1 MAGKHSLEKSPSRH
15 RATQATLL
23 GIGILTG
30 MTLVTTPTA
39 CNAGSVRIS
48 REPLA
53 QTGENDVSSST
64 APFLDEDRL
73 DVEPKIEQKASNRES
88 TVSGEDPILVK
99 SDASLFQLRSEP
111 EFCAGLKAGEC
122 LTLVIQVPG
131 SVLQSSLGLGVLGL
145 TLASRSYSDVM
156 HRTCSEGLKVGLPV
170 IEAGLPLVR
179 RNGVA
184 KALFS
189 SFKRTRCLYQVLTDE
204 SQVAPR
210 LASNETGLKVRLV
223 DFNLQGT
230 ALSSNPVVGK
240 FEFNE
245 SRMATSF
252 HDVSLRVP
260 SDSQS
265 TDWEPVRGGWNLFD
279 TATYSGIF
287 KTSTVNVVVNRGLV
301 FKASGFGIASYLNT
315 VVEPFLTESSRTQS
329 LVKAKAQIE
338 MMRMAVRS
346 LRQGRSMVTSSL
358 VLLGMGLDAI
368 KQLCSAPGSDCR
380 VQNSERDL
388 VSQLDATFENGQPL
402 ESQSKALLIDALKYV
417 PLGLL
422 RAVFEHA
429 DERALVAQLKPATEP
444 FDKSASA
451 VSSPSSPAGR

>member
-1 MAGKHSLEKSPSRH
+1 MAGKQALEKSRSKH
-15 RATQATLL
+15 RATQATFL
-23 GIGILTG
+23 GLGMLTG
-30 MTLVTTPTA
+30 ITLVTTPTA

-53 QTGENDVSSST
+53 QTGENDISST
-64 APFLDEDRL
+64 TAPLDEERL
-73 DVEPKIEQKASNRES
+73 DVESKIEQIASNREA
-88 TVSGEDPILVK
+88 TVSGEDPVLVK
-99 SDASLFQLRSEP
+99 SDATLFQMKSEP

-145 TLASRSYSDVM
+145 TLASKSYSDLM
-156 HRTCSEGLKVGLPV
+156 HRTCSEGLNVGLPV
-170 IEAGLPLVR
+170 IEAGLPLLR

-230 ALSSNPVVGK
+230 AISSNPVVGK

-245 SRMATSF
+245 SKMATSF

-287 KTSTVNVVVNRGLV
+287 KTSNVNVVVNRGLV

-315 VVEPFLTESSRTQS
+315 VVEPFLTESTRTQS

-368 KQLCSAPGSDCR
+368 KQVCSAPGSDCR

-388 VSQLDATFENGQPL
+388 VSQLDANFENGQPL

-429 DERALVAQLKPATEP
+429 DERALVAQLKPTTEP
-444 FDKSASA
+444 FGKSASG
-451 VSSPSSPAGR
+451 VSSPSAPAGR